1 MHTAPLARFLAE
13 VATARCGEYGPIDF
27 GAASHLPHLPRVRL
41 GRSVLSPARWLL
53 TTNHLSPHDWD
64 DSLTRWR
71 ERWHVPSTVLL
82 CQADL
87 RLPLDLH
94 HQLHRELLRTR
105 LKHAGHVELREDVK
119 TGWPERPCEFL
130 VSLTAATDS
139 AGPTPA
145 MAKPAEPLLPGASAF
160 LHAQLEGHPARFN
173 EVLTDHLP
181 RLLDEL
187 ASHVQVSWFR
197 RDHDTTRPDS
207 DHYLGLY
214 LRLFTPEDYGPT
226 SSQLARWFGQVSAL
240 GILAD
245 LHLAPYRPQH
255 GRYGERATRAAEQ
268 VFAADSAAALAEL
281 AMATRAGLPTD
292 AIAAASLADLAAS
305 FGTNP
310 ADGWQ
315 RLTELIPHEQ
325 GKLDRSLRTATLALT
340 NRAVVCRHPGGGQV
354 VARWDERRAAL
365 ADYRDQLALER
376 DPTTVLRSL
385 LHDHYVRT
393 VGVDPDRERIVN
405 RLARTIAL
413 RQLAVPS

>member
-1 MHTAPLARFLAE
+1 
-13 VATARCGEYGPIDF
+13 
-27 GAASHLPHLPRVRL
+27 
-41 GRSVLSPARWLL
+41 
-53 TTNHLSPHDWD
+53 
-64 DSLTRWR
+64 
-71 ERWHVPSTVLL
+71 
-82 CQADL
+82 
-87 RLPLDLH
+87 
-94 HQLHRELLRTR
+94 
-105 LKHAGHVELREDVK
+105 
-119 TGWPERPCEFL
+119 EFL

-139 AGPTPA
+139 AGRTPVT
-145 MAKPAEPLLPGASAF
+145 AKPAETLLPGASAF
-160 LHAQLEGHPARFN
+160 LYARLEGHPARFD

-181 RLLDEL
+181 RLIDEL
-187 ASHVQVSWFR
+187 ARHVRVSWFR

-255 GRYGERATRAAEQ
+255 GRYGERTTRTAEQ

-281 AMATRAGLPTD
+281 AMATRAGLPD
-292 AIAAASLADLAAS
+292 AIAATSLADLAAS
-305 FGTNP
+305 FGANP

-325 GKLDRSLRTATLALT
+325 GKLDRSLRTTTLALT
-340 NRAVVCRHPGGGQV
+340 NRAVICRHPGGAQV